1 MDKKKDSIIFSIFII
16 LNLIICIPNLY
27 IYLNINRTQYHDM
40 GVNKFAFICLTSIL
54 FIWIIFLILECN
66 SKYLFYAVLYAMILM
81 LASLNMYSNTITIK
95 TTPFTFLNRITKFL
109 KGFLFLPIGIL
120 YMNLPDI
127 YSFGKVQFFIAAF
140 ISVLFLFSFC
150 GWMLRV
156 KNQKRYPIIFLLI
169 LSNYI
174 SLVFTFVYSTH
185 PVSTKE
191 AAIISCINFIIWIIA
206 ILSSH
211 RNKSFLMAY
220 EIVFIYLTFFDVI
233 IWINKFIYYQGQ
245 NYEFNQPF
253 LDFIF
258 VEMYH
263 LYIFPVFYD
272 NYKYEI
278 IPVLILFSLNS
289 ILILLSIYGAGSKNR
304 RHYENQDSF

>member
-1 MDKKKDSIIFSIFII
+1 
-16 LNLIICIPNLY
+16 
-27 IYLNINRTQYHDM
+27 M
-40 GVNKFAFICLTSIL
+40 GLNKFAFICLTSIL

-66 SKYLFYAVLYAMILM
+66 SKYLFYAVLYSMILM
-81 LASLNMYSNTITIK
+81 IASLNMYSNTIIIK
-95 TTPFTFLNRITKFL
+95 ITPFTFLNRITNYL
-109 KGFLFLPIGIL
+109 KDFLFSPFGIL
-120 YMNLPDI
+120 YNNLSDM

-156 KNQKRYPIIFLLI
+156 KNKKRYPIIFLLI

-185 PVSTKE
+185 PVLTKE
-191 AAIISCINFIIWIIA
+191 TAIISCINFIIWIIA

-233 IWINKFIYYQGQ
+233 IWIIKFIYYQGQ
-245 NYEFNQPF
+245 NYEFNQLY

-258 VEMYH
+258 VELNH

-304 RHYENQDSF
+304 RHYEHQDSF